1 MRIAKPGARGG
12 SHSIKQVTGSCLGG
26 VWFYAKNVR
35 GTVKRIYL
43 SWSEVDQINAA
54 VEDAKKE
61 AEARKDRRR
70 ASRALDAAEAE
81 GEALAVLYP
90 DGITRDLRL
99 DLRTP

>member
-12 SHSIKQVTGSCLGG
+12 SHSIKQVTGSSLGG
-26 VWFYAKNVR
+26 VWFYAESVR
-35 GTVKRIYL
+35 GAVKRIYL

-61 AEARKDRRR
+61 AEARKDRLR

-81 GEALAVLYP
+81 REARAALYP
-90 DGITRDLRL
+90 DLATHALRHDLRG
-99 DLRTP
+99 